1 MGVETPGSQSSLHR
15 ANLERVVRAVRMA
28 GSLTQAEIA
37 RSTGLS
43 AATVS
48 NIVRELKDG
57 GTVEVTPTSAGGRRA
72 RSVSLSGDAGIV
84 VGVDFGHTHLRVAI
98 GNLAH
103 QVLAEEAEPLDVDA
117 SASQGLDRAEQ
128 LVSRLITASGLSQD
142 KVVGVGLGVPAPIDV
157 ETGTLGST
165 AILPGWAGTNP
176 RDDLAQRLGVPVHV
190 DNDANLGALGEL
202 VWGSGRGVADL
213 AYIKVADGVGAG
225 LVISGKIYR
234 GPGGTAG
241 EIGHI
246 TLDESGPVCRCG
258 NRGCLETFTAARYVL
273 PLLQSSH
280 GADLTVE
287 RGQLAPARATPASRP
302 SPESAPPT
310 KASSSGSGKSVQV
323 TRPHDAQGL
332 GIATVYQDLALCDNI
347 DVVGNL
353 FLGREILR
361 AGVLDEVE
369 MERRSRE
376 LLQTLSI
383 RIPSVRIP
391 IASLSGGQR
400 QTVAIARS
408 MLGEPKLVILDE
420 PTAALGVEQTAQVLD
435 LVERLRDRGLAVILI
450 SHNMADVKAVAD
462 RVAVLRL
469 GRNNGIFD
477 VKTTSQEEII
487 SAITGATDNA
497 VTRAQG
503 A

>member
-1 MGVETPGSQSSLHR
+1 METPGSQSSLHR

-103 QVLAEEAEPLDVDA
+103 QVLAEESEPLDVDA
-117 SASQGLDRAEQ
+117 SAAQGMDRAEY
-128 LVSRLITASGLSQD
+128 LVGSLIEATGISPG
-142 KVVGVGLGVPAPIDV
+142 KVIGVGLGVPGPIDV
-157 ETGTLGST
+157 ETGALGST

-176 RDDLAQRLGVPVHV
+176 RDDLAARLGVPVHV

-202 VWGSGRGVADL
+202 VWGAGRGVADL
-213 AYIKVADGVGAG
+213 AYIKVASGVGAG
-225 LVISGKIYR
+225 LVISGQIYR

-273 PLLQSSH
+273 PLLHSSH

-287 RGQLAPARATPASRP
+287 RMVQLAREGDPGCRRVVADVGRHI
-302 SPESAPPT
+302 
-310 KASSSGSGKSVQV
+310 GSGVANLCNLLNPSRVVLGGHLAEAGDLVIDPIRESVARYAIPSAARRLSV
-323 TRPHDAQGL
+323 MPGAL
-332 GIATVYQDLALCDNI
+332 GGRAEVLGALALVLSEMGDSTLL
-347 DVVGNL
+347 DGTATAGA
-353 FLGREILR
+353 LGAP
-361 AGVLDEVE
+361 AGAVP
-369 MERRSRE
+369 
-376 LLQTLSI
+376 TGA
-383 RIPSVRIP
+383 
-391 IASLSGGQR
+391 ASL
-400 QTVAIARS
+400 
-408 MLGEPKLVILDE
+408 
-420 PTAALGVEQTAQVLD
+420 
-435 LVERLRDRGLAVILI
+435 
-450 SHNMADVKAVAD
+450 N
-462 RVAVLRL
+462 
-469 GRNNGIFD
+469 
-477 VKTTSQEEII
+477 
-487 SAITGATDNA
+487 
-497 VTRAQG
+497 
-503 A
+503 

>member
-1 MGVETPGSQSSLHR
+1 METPGSQSSLHR

-37 RSTGLS
+37 RTTGLS

-103 QVLAEEAEPLDVDA
+103 QVLAEESEPLDVDA
-117 SASQGLDRAEQ
+117 SASQGLDRAEH
-128 LVSRLITASGLSQD
+128 LVSRLITATGISQD

-202 VWGSGRGVADL
+202 VWGAGRGVADL

-273 PLLQSSH
+273 PLLYSSH
-280 GADLTVE
+280 GVDLTVE
-287 RGQLAPARATPASRP
+287 RMVQLARDGDPGCRRVIADVGRHV
-302 SPESAPPT
+302 
-310 KASSSGSGKSVQV
+310 GSGVANLCNLINPSRVVLGGHLAEAGELVLGPIRESVARYAIPSAARRLSV
-323 TRPHDAQGL
+323 MPGAL
-332 GIATVYQDLALCDNI
+332 GGRAEVLGALALVLSEMGDSTLL
-347 DVVGNL
+347 DGAL
-353 FLGREILR
+353 S
-361 AGVLDEVE
+361 AGA
-369 MERRSRE
+369 
-376 LLQTLSI
+376 
-383 RIPSVRIP
+383 P
-391 IASLSGGQR
+391 
-400 QTVAIARS
+400 
-408 MLGEPKLVILDE
+408 
-420 PTAALGVEQTAQVLD
+420 ALT
-435 LVERLRDRGLAVILI
+435 
-450 SHNMADVKAVAD
+450 
-462 RVAVLRL
+462 
-469 GRNNGIFD
+469 
-477 VKTTSQEEII
+477 
-487 SAITGATDNA
+487 
-497 VTRAQG
+497 
-503 A
+503 

>member
-1 MGVETPGSQSSLHR
+1 METPGSQSSLHR

-84 VGVDFGHTHLRVAI
+84 VGVDFGHTHLRVAV

-103 QVLAEEAEPLDVDA
+103 QVLAEESEPLDVDA
-117 SASQGLDRAEQ
+117 SAAQGLDRAEQ
-128 LVSRLITASGLSQD
+128 LVSRLIAATGLRQD

-225 LVISGKIYR
+225 LVISGQIYR

-273 PLLQSSH
+273 PLLYSSH
-280 GADLTVE
+280 GMDLTVE
-287 RGQLAPARATPASRP
+287 RMVQLAREGDPGCRRVIADVGRHIGSGVANLCNLINPSRMVLGGQLAEAGELVLAPIRESVARYAIP
-302 SPESAPPT
+302 SA
-310 KASSSGSGKSVQV
+310 ARQLSVM
-323 TRPHDAQGL
+323 PGAL
-332 GIATVYQDLALCDNI
+332 GGRAEVLGALALVLSEMGDSTLL
-347 DVVGNL
+347 DGAD
-353 FLGREILR
+353 GA
-361 AGVLDEVE
+361 AG
-369 MERRSRE
+369 
-376 LLQTLSI
+376 
-383 RIPSVRIP
+383 
-391 IASLSGGQR
+391 
-400 QTVAIARS
+400 
-408 MLGEPKLVILDE
+408 
-420 PTAALGVEQTAQVLD
+420 AAGAA
-435 LVERLRDRGLAVILI
+435 GAVP
-450 SHNMADVKAVAD
+450 A
-462 RVAVLRL
+462 
-469 GRNNGIFD
+469 
-477 VKTTSQEEII
+477 
-487 SAITGATDNA
+487 GAPALT
-497 VTRAQG
+497 
-503 A
+503 